1 MNALRL
7 YDILQLLSHN
17 YIREKSGL
25 QPTFSVLNRW
35 EVQDLKNQEVVTK
48 SEPLL
53 MQALAALD
61 IEIVDIEYRKEHG
74 GWVFRVF
81 IDHEDGVDHT
91 RCQQASGAIGEIL
104 DKHELIDQA
113 YTLEVSS
120 PGLDRVIKKDRDFE
134 RFSGR
139 TIKLKTYEAIEGQKN
154 FKGTLRGIKN
164 DSIVLDIE
172 GKSVFIPRSNAKQV
186 RLVVE
191 L

>member
-1 MNALRL
+1 MTN
-7 YDILQLLSHN
+7 H
-17 YIREKSGL
+17 
-25 QPTFSVLNRW
+25 
-35 EVQDLKNQEVVTK
+35 EVVAK

-53 MQALAALD
+53 EQALAELAM
-61 IEIVDIEYRKEHG
+61 EIVDIEYRKEHG

-81 IDHEDGVDHT
+81 IDHEDGVDHN
-91 RCQQASGAIGEIL
+91 RCQQASNVIGGIL
-104 DKHELIDQA
+104 DRYDLITHP

-120 PGLDRVIKKDRDFE
+120 PGLDRVIKKDRDFQ

-139 TIKLKTYEAIEGQKN
+139 MVKLKTYEPLDGQRN
-154 FKGTLRGIKN
+154 FKGTLKGIQD

-172 GKSVFIPRSNAKQV
+172 GKSVLIPRNNAKQV